1 MLLLFKD
8 MLAAAKAHMSAR
20 GEGFQERAVAKMTM
34 EIPLPPLPAAQDR
47 DPDAMKDTR
56 PPKIPTPPIVKEKTE
71 LEIMLEMHA
80 NNVPPGLFLLYIF
93 FFVSFFPATFT
104 IQKLNLFYL

>member
-1 MLLLFKD
+1 

-56 PPKIPTPPIVKEKTE
+56 PPKMPTPPAVKEKSE
-71 LEIMLEMHA
+71 LDVMLEMHA
-80 NNVPPGLFLLYIF
+80 NNVPPGKNDNNLNSKSVCPTVHS
-93 FFVSFFPATFT
+93 VSVCLAV
-104 IQKLNLFYL
+104 

>member
-1 MLLLFKD
+1 

-34 EIPLPPLPAAQDR
+34 EIPLPPLPAAKDR

-56 PPKIPTPPIVKEKTE
+56 PPKMPTPPTVKEKSE
-71 LEIMLEMHA
+71 LDVMLEMHA
-80 NNVPPGLFLLYIF
+80 NNVPPGKNDNNLNELNKCVLY
-93 FFVSFFPATFT
+93 SMSGLKT
-104 IQKLNLFYL
+104 

>member
-1 MLLLFKD
+1 

-20 GEGFQERAVAKMTM
+20 GEGFQERSAAKMTM

-56 PPKIPTPPIVKEKTE
+56 PPKIPTPPLVQDKSE
-71 LEIMLEMHA
+71 LQIMLEMHA
-80 NNVPPGLFLLYIF
+80 NNVPPGLL
-93 FFVSFFPATFT
+93 
-104 IQKLNLFYL
+104 